1 MRNIKLSYAIIY
13 LNSSLFWIPI
23 WVLYYLRFTS
33 YAGIGIIE
41 SIMIFTSTALEIPTG
56 AIADLLGKRNTL
68 IASFV
73 FRSAGNILMGLATS
87 FSQIG
92 FSVFI
97 MTIGGA
103 LYSGTMESLVYDSLK
118 EKGQESRFDKIV
130 AHTTSIQL
138 IATAIASIAGGLLY
152 MKSVQL
158 PFFAL
163 AACQIIALV
172 LCIMLTEPKVDSYRF
187 SFKRYKNQL
196 ASGFSQLFSVQAVK
210 KRLLFILMLGA
221 LFVVSYEVV
230 SDIVLVEFGYNAKE
244 IGILI
249 SIMYIVGATSSQIT
263 PYLSRRF
270 GLMPSIL
277 GTSIVGATTYVV
289 TPILNKF
296 SAGVSNG
303 VRVASWAACDNLTA
317 EILNKNIDSKYRA
330 TTISTFYMLQK
341 LPYLILAYPIGII
354 IDKYSAVNFGFGF
367 AMLMMI
373 VISLVLF
380 RHRDIIAD

>member
-1 MRNIKLSYAIIY
+1 
-13 LNSSLFWIPI
+13 
-23 WVLYYLRFTS
+23 
-33 YAGIGIIE
+33 
-41 SIMIFTSTALEIPTG
+41 MIFTSTALEIPTG

-172 LCIMLTEPKVDSYRF
+172 LCVMLTEPKVDSYRF

-249 SIMYIVGATSSQIT
+249 SIMYIVGAISSQIT

-296 SAGVSNG
+296 S
-303 VRVASWAACDNLTA
+303 VRWLYGDVERSTQATVTAYDEHGESFVRGASGLLAQIFQH
-317 EILNKNIDSKYRA
+317 EIDHLDG
-330 TTISTFYMLQK
+330 
-341 LPYLILAYPIGII
+341 ILF
-354 IDKYSAVNFGFGF
+354 IDKAHNLEEVTPEKNHEY
-367 AMLMMI
+367 
-373 VISLVLF
+373 
-380 RHRDIIAD
+380 